1 MKILII
7 NGPNINLL
15 GKRDQSIY
23 GSVTLQDIEDVVTGR
38 AKDLKADVVFFQSNS
53 EGLIVDFIQ
62 SEAPNSDGVV
72 INPGALTHYGLSLR
86 EALVDSRLPTLE
98 VHLTNIY
105 ARELWRHKSVIAPIA
120 QGQISGLGWRGYVA
134 ALEFLISIINEGAVK

>member
-7 NGPNINLL
+7 NGPNLNLL
-15 GKRDQSIY
+15 GKRDKSLY
-23 GSVTLQDIEDVVTGR
+23 GSMTLQDIEDVVTHR
-38 AKDLKADVVFFQSNS
+38 AKDLDADVVFFQSNT

-62 SEAPNSDGVV
+62 SEAPSSDGVV
-72 INPGALTHYGLSLR
+72 INPGALTHYGLALR
-86 EALVDSRLPTLE
+86 DAIVDSQLPTLE
-98 VHLTNIY
+98 IHLTNIY

-134 ALEFLISIINEGAVK
+134 ALEFLISTINEGAVK

>member
-23 GSVTLQDIEDVVTGR
+23 GSVTLQDIEDVITAR
-38 AKDLKADVVFFQSNS
+38 AKDLRADVVFFQSNS

-134 ALEFLISIINEGAVK
+134 ALEFLISTINEGAVK

>member
-1 MKILII
+1 MKILIV
-7 NGPNINLL
+7 NGPNLNLL
-15 GKRDQSIY
+15 GKRDQSLY
-23 GSVTLQDIEDVVTGR
+23 GSVTLKDIETIVTDR
-38 AKDLKADVVFFQSNS
+38 AKDLRADVGFFQSNT

-62 SEAPNSDGVV
+62 SEAPNSDGMV
-72 INPGALTHYGLSLR
+72 INPGALTHYGLALR
-86 EALVDSRLPTLE
+86 EALVDSGLPTMV

-105 ARELWRHKSVIAPIA
+105 ARESWRHKSVIAPIA